1 VQTPWPPLIAEARA
15 VLPAFRQACAPASRR
30 VVGDW
35 FLGINLAVGNPV
47 AATDYDFR
55 LVLIQDACSDL
66 PGCVF
71 NAETRRE
78 ARAKVKCAFPSV
90 YYPTEPK
97 DAPLSYG
104 AVIAA
109 VQRVNPALSADL
121 SRTLT
126 PGESASSTIGS
137 MRSFR

>member
-1 VQTPWPPLIAEARA
+1 MTLAERNA
-15 VLPAFRQACAPASRR
+15 
-30 VVGDW
+30 
-35 FLGINLAVGNPV
+35 
-47 AATDYDFR
+47 
-55 LVLIQDACSDL
+55 LV
-66 PGCVF
+66 
-71 NAETRRE
+71 E
-78 ARAKVKCAFPSV
+78 AMRAKVKRAFPSA

-126 PGESASSTIGS
+126 PEESASSTIES